1 MFERLKGPVVLA
13 AGCVSIIWPGALIF
27 GFPGVMSQHWQNAFQ
42 VGRAEVGQILFYVL
56 AAVGIFM
63 FLAGRWQER
72 IGPSFL
78 TILGIVFCGTGIIT
92 VGYASSI
99 KIVYVWAFITGV
111 SSAFIYLPVL
121 SVAQRWYPH
130 RRGLISGVVNMFFG
144 LSAAIM
150 APTFSRMLHH
160 QGHIPMTLT
169 LGVLVLTIGL
179 PAAVF
184 VRFPERIAPSETGR
198 APQSS
203 HAQASLSVK
212 QSLRTRS
219 YWFLWFTWAFA
230 GAAGIS
236 MVTLSP
242 AFGTSKNL
250 PIDQAVLILTAFN
263 TTNGLSR
270 LVSGYLSDII
280 GRNKTMSLAFLL
292 AGGAYVLLPHLEGL
306 IRWATLAAII
316 GFAFGTLF
324 AVSAPLVADCFG
336 MDHFGAIFGLVF
348 TAYGFVSGIIGPW
361 LCGHLLDITQG
372 NFTLVFS
379 YLGSLMLISA
389 ILVKFTT
396 PRTECSR

>member
-1 MFERLKGPVVLA
+1 MLDRIKGPVVLA
-13 AGCVSIIWPGALIF
+13 AGCVAVFWPGALIF
-27 GFPGVMSQHWQNAFQ
+27 GFPGVMGQLWQNAFQ

-63 FLAGRWQER
+63 FLTGRWQER

-78 TILGIVFCGTGIIT
+78 TIIGTALCGTGIIM

-99 KIVYVWAFITGV
+99 KIVYVWAFITGI

-121 SVAQRWYPH
+121 SAAQRWYPH

-150 APTFSRMLHH
+150 TPTFSRMLNH
-160 QGHIPMTLT
+160 QGHMAMTMT

-184 VRFPERIAPSETGR
+184 VRFPEKMASGISGR
-198 APQSS
+198 ASQSS
-203 HAQASLSVK
+203 HAQASLSVR

-219 YWFLWFTWAFA
+219 YWFLWFTWACA

-250 PIDQAVLILTAFN
+250 PIEQAVLILTAFN
-263 TTNGLSR
+263 ITNGLSR
-270 LVSGYLSDII
+270 LVSGYLSDLI
-280 GRNKTMSLAFLL
+280 GRNKTMSLTFLL
-292 AGGAYVLLPHLEGL
+292 AGGAYILLPHLEGL
-306 IRWATLAAII
+306 SRWATLAAII
-316 GFAFGTLF
+316 GFSFGTLF

-336 MDHFGAIFGLVF
+336 MDHFATIFGLIF

-372 NFTLVFS
+372 NYTLVFS
-379 YLGSLMLISA
+379 YLGGLMFISA
-389 ILVKFTT
+389 ILVKITT
-396 PRTECSR
+396 PQTTRSL

>member
-1 MFERLKGPVVLA
+1 MVDRLKGPVVLA
-13 AGCVSIIWPGALIF
+13 AGCVAIFWPGALIF
-27 GFPGVMSQHWQNAFQ
+27 GFPGVMSQHWQHAFQ

-63 FLAGRWQER
+63 FLVGRWQER
-72 IGPSFL
+72 IGPSSL
-78 TILGIVFCGTGIIT
+78 TVIGTVLCGTGIIM
-92 VGYASSI
+92 VGHASGI

-111 SSAFIYLPVL
+111 SSAFVYLPVL
-121 SVAQRWYPH
+121 SAGQRWYPH

-150 APTFSRMLHH
+150 VPTFSRLLNHE
-160 QGHIPMTLT
+160 GHTSMTLT
-169 LGVLVLTIGL
+169 LGELVLIIGL

-184 VRFPERIAPSETGR
+184 VRFPERLAPSETVR

-203 HAQASLSVK
+203 YAQASLSVK

-242 AFGTSKNL
+242 AFGISKNL
-250 PIDQAVLILTAFN
+250 PIGQAVLMLTAFN
-263 TTNGLSR
+263 ITNGLSR

-292 AGGAYVLLPHLEGL
+292 AGGAYVLLPHLEG
-306 IRWATLAAII
+306 IVRWATLTAII

-336 MDHFGAIFGLVF
+336 MDHFGTIFGLVF

-361 LCGHLLDITQG
+361 LCGHLLDITRG

-389 ILVKFTT
+389 ILVKMIT
-396 PRTECSR
+396 PRSECS